1 VAGSLSSLEAC
12 RVPAGSAC
20 PFAAACP
27 FTDGTSADSMSAG
40 ADPSSLRK
48 WMACIGWIGCGMLG
62 GVQDRSW
69 DSAGALA
76 TMITP
81 TTSATIPA
89 ACIASRPGDT

>member
-1 VAGSLSSLEAC
+1 VD
-12 RVPAGSAC
+12 SAW
-20 PFAAACP
+20 PFAVCP
-27 FTDGTSADSMSAG
+27 FTDGISAGVMSAGVTCTG

-48 WMACIGWIGCGMLG
+48 WMPCSGCIGCIGCGMLG

-81 TTSATIPA
+81 TTSATMPA
-89 ACIASRPGDT
+89 ACIASSPGVT

>member
-1 VAGSLSSLEAC
+1 
-12 RVPAGSAC
+12 
-20 PFAAACP
+20 
-27 FTDGTSADSMSAG
+27 
-40 ADPSSLRK
+40 
-48 WMACIGWIGCGMLG
+48 MLG

>member
-1 VAGSLSSLEAC
+1 MAVSLSSLEAW
-12 RVPAGSAC
+12 RASAGSAW
-20 PFAAACP
+20 PFAACP
-27 FTDGTSADSMSAG
+27 FSDGMSAGGMPAG

-48 WMACIGWIGCGMLG
+48 WMPCIGWIGCGMLG